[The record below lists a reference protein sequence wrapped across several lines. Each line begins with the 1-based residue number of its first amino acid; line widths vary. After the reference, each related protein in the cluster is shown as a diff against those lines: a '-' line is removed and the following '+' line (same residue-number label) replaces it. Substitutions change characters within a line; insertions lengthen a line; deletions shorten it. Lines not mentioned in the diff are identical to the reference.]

1 MDPKE
6 ILKYCIEKGVL
17 IDSGALNL
25 LKETGDSE
33 SVKLI
38 IEKIRSHSQKKIIT
52 ETLFEQNREEISKL
66 FLELPNKNQKSLH
79 SLKIKLGLEIEISR
93 VSSFDSQREK
103 SQEQIL
109 EGGKSE
115 EDNSSV
121 RVLSTVPVFKKKIDV
136 GDFVKNLRGRFND
149 LKNILQERQELENLI
164 SINKLSKSQRSS
176 IIGIVYNKRVT
187 KNQNILLE
195 VEDLTGTTRVLINQ
209 NKPELYQLAE
219 EISLDSVLGFSGF
232 GDREIFFA
240 NNLILPDAA
249 IFNKKQSP
257 VEEYA
262 LFLGDIHYGSKLF
275 LGESFDKFIDYLNG
289 KIPNTPEVDKIKY
302 LFLVGDIVSGVGVY
316 PSQQKG
322 LNIDDIEAQFEGIAN
337 LLKKI
342 RKDIK
347 IIISPGNHDGVR
359 LLEPQP
365 FLDERYAWPLY
376 NMENV
381 IMTGN
386 PAQINI
392 GAKEDFSGFDIST
405 YHGFSYPYY
414 ANNIPAFLEKGLNA
428 PEKIME
434 YVLKNRH
441 FAPTYSSA
449 QFVPF
454 EEDMLVMKNVPDIFV
469 SGHSHK
475 CAVSSYN
482 NVLLISVATW
492 ESKTDFQ
499 EKMGNEP
506 DLCKVPMLNLKTRAI
521 KILDFE

>member
-1 MDPKE
+1 MNPKE

-33 SVKLI
+33 STKLI
-38 IEKIRSHSQKKIIT
+38 IEKLRTHSQKKVIT
-52 ETLFEQNREEISKL
+52 RTLFEQNKEEINKL
-66 FLELPNKNQKSLH
+66 FLELPNKNQKSLE

-93 VSSFDSQREK
+93 VLSFDSSLHKGVGQVLIEHNFPEK
-103 SQEQIL
+103 ESNVKIMPMNF
-109 EGGKSE
+109 S
-115 EDNSSV
+115 
-121 RVLSTVPVFKKKIDV
+121 FKKKIEV
-136 GDFVKNLRGRFND
+136 SDFVKNFKNRFTELR
-149 LKNILQERQELENLI
+149 NILQDRKELENLI
-164 SINKLSKSQRSS
+164 SINKLSKSQKSS
-176 IIGIVYNKRVT
+176 IIGIVYAKRIT
-187 KNQNILLE
+187 KNKNLLLD

-209 NKPELYQLAE
+209 NNPELYKQAE
-219 EISLDSVLGFSGF
+219 EISLDSTLGFSGF

-240 NNLILPDAA
+240 NNLVFPDAA
-249 IFNKKQSP
+249 IFEKKNSP
-257 VEEYA
+257 EEEYA
-262 LFLGDIHYGSKLF
+262 IFMGDIHYGSKLF
-275 LGESFDKFIDYLNG
+275 LAENFDKFINYLNG
-289 KIPNTPEVDKIKY
+289 KFSNTPEVDKIKY
-302 LFLVGDIVSGVGVY
+302 LFLVGDIVSGVGIY

-322 LNIDDIEAQFEGIAN
+322 LNIDDIEEQFEGIAN

-365 FLDERYAWPLY
+365 FIDEKYAWPLY

-386 PAQINI
+386 PARINI
-392 GAKEDFSGFDIST
+392 GAKENFSGFDILT

-428 PEKIME
+428 PEKIMA
-434 YVLKNRH
+434 YILKNRH
-441 FAPTYSSA
+441 LAPTYSSA

-454 EEDMLVMKNVPDIFV
+454 EEDQLVMKNVPDVFV

-475 CAVSSYN
+475 CAVASYN
-482 NVLLISVATW
+482 NVLLISAATW
-492 ESKTDFQ
+492 ESKTEFQ

-506 DLCKVPMLNLKTRAI
+506 DFCKVPMLNLKTRAI